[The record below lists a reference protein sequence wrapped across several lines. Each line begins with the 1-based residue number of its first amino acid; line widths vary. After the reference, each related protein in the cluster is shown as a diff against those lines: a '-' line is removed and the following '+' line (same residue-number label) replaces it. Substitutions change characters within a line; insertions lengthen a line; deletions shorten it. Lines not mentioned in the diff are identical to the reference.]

1 MLDSPIID
9 VKETGRNIDR
19 LRKDAGMTVK
29 EIQIDMGLT
38 SPSTVYCWLYGLHV
52 PSIDNLVFLAEVL
65 GVTVD
70 EILVVRHASDDRK
83 GGIS

>member
-9 VKETGRNIDR
+9 VEETGRNIDR
-19 LRKDAGMTVK
+19 LRKEAGMTVK
-29 EIQIDMGLT
+29 EIQIDMGFY
-38 SPSTVYCWLYGLHV
+38 SPQAIYKWLRGDSL
-52 PSIDNLVFLAEVL
+52 PRIENLVFLAEVL

-70 EILVVRHASDDRK
+70 EILVVRHASEHHK